1 VDKQLQ
7 RLRGLI
13 RKESLQ
19 LLRDRRLL
27 VLLVGYPIV
36 EVLLFGYAAQL
47 SVYHLPTA
55 IVDQSQDARSRDFV
69 QALVTSQYF
78 DETLHADRQAEAVAA
93 MDRGEVRA
101 AIVIPPRFATSVDRG
116 SADVLILLDGSDSA
130 SVQSGYSAAA
140 LVAQNYGLQVSAGH
154 LSSSSSGLPIETST
168 QVLYNPDLI
177 DIWFI
182 LPGLVGLV
190 VQTLAVQQAALS
202 VVRDYELG
210 TIEQI
215 LATPVRPIELMI
227 GKLVP
232 LLAVVLAGT
241 VAVVAIGTVLFGVP
255 FAGSPLD
262 YATITLLFVVSCL
275 GLGLLVSARA
285 KTQMDATQMGL
296 VFMLV
301 GVLLSGFLYPAES
314 MPLVPRLIGGLF
326 PVTYFIRLSRAIFT
340 RGAGLSVDATDVLI
354 LAVYSLAVI
363 ALAARNFKTR
373 LG

>member
-1 VDKQLQ
+1 MHKRLQ

-19 LLRDRRLL
+19 LARDRRLL
-27 VLLVGYPIV
+27 VLLLGYPIL
-36 EVLLFGYAAQL
+36 EVLLFGYAAHL
-47 SVYHLPTA
+47 AVSHLPTA

-69 QALVTSQYF
+69 QALVNSQYF
-78 DETLHADRQAEAVAA
+78 DISLRAGSQAEATAA
-93 MDRGEVRA
+93 IDRGEVRA
-101 AIVIPPRFATSVDRG
+101 AVVIPPRFAASVDRG
-116 SADVLILLDGSDSA
+116 SADVLILLDGSDNA
-130 SVQSGYSAAA
+130 SVQSGYSAAS
-140 LVAQNYGLQVSAGH
+140 LVAQDYGLQVSPVA
-154 LSSSSSGLPIETST
+154 SGASNAARPIETST
-168 QVLYNPDLI
+168 RILYNPDLV

-215 LATPVRPIELMI
+215 LATPARPIELMI

-232 LLAVVLAGT
+232 LLVVVLVGTGAVVG
-241 VAVVAIGTVLFGVP
+241 IGTLLFGVP
-255 FAGSPLD
+255 FAGNPLD
-262 YATITLLFVVSCL
+262 YATVTLLFVVSCL

-301 GVLLSGFLYPAES
+301 GVLLSGFLYPQEA
-314 MPLVPRLIGGLF
+314 MPLIPRFIGNLF

-340 RGAGLSVDATDVLI
+340 RGVSLSVDGTDALM
-354 LAVYSLAVI
+354 LAVYSVVAIV
-363 ALAARNFKTR
+363 LAARNFKRR